1 MSIPRF
7 GLIVVALMV
16 VVHFTPHGV
25 AAEDAPPK
33 FETDIAPILEARC
46 VKCHGDGKLEAGLDL
61 RRRFLI
67 FKGGDSGAGFVA
79 GKSDESLLIQ
89 KIDADEMP
97 PKEEGRLDEKQKTL
111 LKRWVASGAMTVAE
125 KEAPLDEGDQPSRLS
140 DEDRKFWAFQTPQR
154 SQVPTVPRPSGSGLS
169 GAATKPLPDGR
180 DTDSRGTDSLSDCR
194 NPIDAFLLQKLAEKG
209 LSFNSEASKPV
220 LLRRVTFDLL
230 GLPPTVEQ
238 LEEFLADESP
248 DAYEK
253 LVDRLLASPKFGE
266 RWGRQWL
273 DIAGYADSDGY
284 LAADRLRPEAWR
296 YRDWVVRALN
306 SDLPFD
312 QFVTQQLAGDELTD
326 WRRAEEITP
335 EVAEQLAAT
344 GFLRTALD
352 PTYPGYT
359 EPNEIHQVLADTMQ
373 IVGTTFLGLTVH
385 CARCHTHKFDP
396 ITQRDYYSLQA
407 VFGGALDPARWQPSE
422 TRGIPLATEAQ
433 ETRIAEH
440 NKKADERV
448 AALTASLNE
457 LTARFRKKHVGQAA
471 RLSVIG
477 QPVAVGKEGTGEPPA
492 LRNEL
497 IDKLIAALL
506 VAADKRND
514 EQKKLVA
521 DFAPDVSLADEELF
535 KHYDE
540 FKEDAAKLKTAIA
553 AEQALK
559 KTITR
564 IRGLTDLDDKPPAGR
579 IMRRGDYNKPGAEV
593 SAGVVEVLAPA
604 GFQLTSQANYKTSGR
619 RTALAKWLTSPQH
632 PLLARVHVNRIWAAH
647 FGRGLVPT
655 IANFGRSGAKPTHP
669 ELLDWLATEFI
680 GDASVAR
687 FSKPGTQQTSDSLLS
702 NKNVPGLEDRATG
715 ASAAWSQKR
724 LHRLI
729 VTSAAYRQSA
739 DVDPAKSVAD
749 PDNVLLSAWLP
760 KRHQGEMVRDSL
772 LSVSARLNPRPFGS
786 PTNVAL
792 QGDGSVIDTD
802 DEPGRRRSIYQI
814 VRRSQ
819 HLTMLELFDTP
830 LMEIN
835 CPERTISTVPLQ
847 ALAMLHGPAADR
859 AAGGLAER
867 IWSAASTDH
876 EQIRFAF
883 RTLFTREPSAQEIDN
898 VTRTL
903 AELTQEQLTNKP
915 NATDAEKEAALKAAW
930 RQAALVLLN
939 SNEFVY
945 VH

>member
-1 MSIPRF
+1 MNISRF
-7 GLIVVALMV
+7 AWGIVVVTSV
-16 VVHFTPHGV
+16 VTSSVISH
-25 AAEDAPPK
+25 AADDTPPK
-33 FETDIAPILEARC
+33 FEADITPILEARC

-67 FKGGDSGAGFVA
+67 LKGGDSGAGLVA
-79 GKSDESLLIQ
+79 GKPEESLLIQ
-89 KIDADEMP
+89 KIEADEMP
-97 PKEEGRLDEKQKTL
+97 PKEEGRLDDKQKAL

-125 KEAPLDEGDQPSRLS
+125 KETPLDEGDLPSRLS
-140 DEDRKFWAFQTPQR
+140 DEDRKFWAFQAPR
-154 SQVPTVPRPSGSGLS
+154 RPVVPSVN
-169 GAATKPLPDGR
+169 A
-180 DTDSRGTDSLSDCR
+180 SDR
-194 NPIDAFLLQKLAEKG
+194 VRTPIDAFLLEKLEAKG
-209 LSFNSEASKPV
+209 LSFNAEASKSV
-220 LLRRVTFDLL
+220 LLRRLSFDLL
-230 GLPPTVEQ
+230 GLPPTLEQ
-238 LEEFLADESP
+238 LDEFLADDSA
-248 DAYEK
+248 DAY
-253 LVDRLLASPKFGE
+253 DRLVTRLLDAPQYGE

-296 YRDWVVRALN
+296 YRDWVIRALN
-306 SDLPFD
+306 KDLPYD
-312 QFVTQQLAGDELTD
+312 QFVLHQLAGDELSD
-326 WRRAEEITP
+326 WRRAEEIAP

-433 ETRIAEH
+433 EARIAEH

-457 LTARFRKKHVGQAA
+457 LTARFRKKRVVEALVVQASS
-471 RLSVIG
+471 LPLPS
-477 QPVAVGKEGTGEPPA
+477 PSSPPSTTEA
-492 LRNEL
+492 KSKLEAYPTE
-497 IDKLIAALL
+497 KLIAALL

-521 DFAPDVSLADEELF
+521 DFAPDVSLTDDELF
-535 KHYDE
+535 KRFDE
-540 FKEDAAKLKTAIA
+540 YKEDAAKFKAAIA

-559 KTITR
+559 KSITH
-564 IRGLTDLDDKPPAGR
+564 IRGLTDLDGKPAPGR

-593 SAGVVEVLAPA
+593 AAGVVEVLAPA
-604 GFQLTSQANYKTSGR
+604 GFQLAPQAGYKTSGR
-619 RTALAKWLTSPQH
+619 RTALAKWLISPEH

-647 FGRGLVPT
+647 FSRGIVPT
-655 IANFGRSGAKPTHP
+655 IANFGRSGSKPSHP
-669 ELLDWLATEFI
+669 ELLDWLATEFMQS
-680 GDASVAR
+680 G
-687 FSKPGTQQTSDSLLS
+687 
-702 NKNVPGLEDRATG
+702 
-715 ASAAWSQKR
+715 WSQKA

-729 VTSAAYRQSA
+729 VTSSAYRQSA

-749 PDNVLLSAWLP
+749 PDNIFLGAWSP

-772 LSVSARLNPRPFGS
+772 LIVSGRLSPRPFGS
-786 PTNVAL
+786 PVNVAL
-792 QGDGSVIDTD
+792 QGDGSVVDTD

-835 CPERTISTVPLQ
+835 CPERSVSTVPLQ

-867 IWSAASTDH
+867 IWSVASTDH
-876 EQIRFAF
+876 ERIRFTF
-883 RTLFTREPSAQEIDN
+883 RLLFTREPSAKEIDN
-898 VTRTL
+898 VLRTL
-903 AELTQEQLTNKP
+903 SELSGEQLANKP
-915 NATDAEKEAALKAAW
+915 NVTEIEKVAALKVAW
-930 RQAALVLLN
+930 RQVALVLLN

>member
-1 MSIPRF
+1 MTIPRF
-7 GLIVVALMV
+7 GLILLTLSTVVSLICRSEV
-16 VVHFTPHGV
+16 SHRGH
-25 AAEDAPPK
+25 AADDAPPK
-33 FETDIAPILEARC
+33 FETDILPILEARC

-67 FKGGDSGAGFVA
+67 LKGGDSGAGFVT
-79 GKSDESLLIQ
+79 GKPEESLLIQ

-97 PKEEGRLDEKQKTL
+97 PKDEGRLDDKQKTL
-111 LKRWVASGAMTVAE
+111 LKRWIASGAMTAAE
-125 KEAPLDEGDQPSRLS
+125 KEKPLDEGDQPSRLS
-140 DEDRKFWAFQTPQR
+140 DEDRKFWAFQSPQR
-154 SQVPTVPRPSGSGLS
+154 PAVPEV
-169 GAATKPLPDGR
+169 
-180 DTDSRGTDSLSDCR
+180 R
-194 NPIDAFLLQKLAEKG
+194 NSKLETRNSIDAFLLQKLATKG
-209 LSFNSEASKPV
+209 LSFNAEASKPV
-220 LLRRVTFDLL
+220 LLRRLTFDLH
-230 GLPPTVEQ
+230 GLPPTPDE
-238 LEEFLADESP
+238 LDDFLADESP

-253 LVDRLLASPKFGE
+253 LVDRLLASPRFGE

-296 YRDWVVRALN
+296 YRDWVIRSLN
-306 SDLPFD
+306 NDLPFD

-335 EVAEQLAAT
+335 DVAEQLSAT

-422 TRGIPLATEAQ
+422 TRGIPLATETQ
-433 ETRIAEH
+433 EARITDY

-457 LTARFRKKHVGQAA
+457 LTARFRKKRVVEALAA
-471 RLSVIG
+471 RLHR
-477 QPVAVGKEGTGEPPA
+477 EGEAPA
-492 LRNEL
+492 LFDTAT

-506 VAADKRND
+506 VAVDKRND

-521 DFAPDVSLADEELF
+521 EFAPDVSLTDDELL
-535 KHYDE
+535 KRYDE
-540 FKEDAAKLKTAIA
+540 FKDDSAKLKAAIA

-564 IRGLTDLDDKPPAGR
+564 IRGLTDLDDKPAPGR

-604 GFQLTSQANYKTSGR
+604 GFQLTPQSSYKTSGR
-619 RTALAKWLTSPQH
+619 RTALAKWLTSPEH
-632 PLLARVHVNRIWAAH
+632 PLLARVHVNRIWASH
-647 FGRGLVPT
+647 FGRGIVPT
-655 IANFGRSGAKPTHP
+655 IANFGHSGAKPSHP

-680 GDASVAR
+680 ASGSPKGEAV
-687 FSKPGTQQTSDSLLS
+687 G
-702 NKNVPGLEDRATG
+702 ATN
-715 ASAAWSQKR
+715 WSQKR

-739 DVDPAKSVAD
+739 DTDPAKSAAD
-749 PDNVLLSAWLP
+749 PDNILLGAWSP

-772 LSVSARLNPRPFGS
+772 LSVSDRMNPHPFGS
-786 PTNVAL
+786 PTNVAM
-792 QGDGSVIDTD
+792 QGDGSVIDSD
-802 DEPGRRRSIYQI
+802 NEPGRRRSIYQI

-835 CPERTISTVPLQ
+835 CPERTVSTVPLQ

-876 EQIRFAF
+876 DRIRFAF
-883 RTLFTREPSAQEIDN
+883 RTLFTREPSPKEIDN
-898 VTRTL
+898 ITHTL
-903 AELTQEQLTNKP
+903 TELAREQLANKP
-915 NATDAEKEAALKAAW
+915 NATAPEQDAAIKAAW
-930 RQAALVLLN
+930 RQVALVLLN